1 MFCNPDI
8 MYSRL
13 LQVSSLCVTS
23 AACCTYIQWRNDVMK
38 LGNRN
43 VTYPVIP
50 LITHCESKATADGG
64 ENWDYNWDK
73 REEEMESVTAT
84 RTLILIRHGQY
95 VYEDKDEERVLTELG
110 RKQAREVG
118 VRLIEM
124 NLSVNR
130 IIHSDLTRAVET
142 AGIIATELHGG
153 IPTEMCSMLRE
164 GKPYRPEP
172 DFIKRKEKYY
182 FIDGARIEAAF
193 RKYFY
198 RAGKENTVEIIV
210 GHGNVFRY
218 FVCRVLQ
225 LNPDAWLRISLGNCS
240 ITVVTIRGD
249 GRVCLEGLGM
259 TGHLPVGDVTYK

>member
-1 MFCNPDI
+1 

-13 LQVSSLCVTS
+13 FQVSSLFVTS
-23 AACCTYIQWRNDVMK
+23 AACYTYIQWRHDVTRI
-38 LGNRN
+38 GDRN
-43 VTYPVIP
+43 AMYSRNPF
-50 LITHCESKATADGG
+50 ITHCESKVTADEG

-73 REEEMESVTAT
+73 REEKDSEAVNAT

-95 VYEDKDEERVLTELG
+95 EYEDKDEERVLTEIG

-118 VRLIEM
+118 ARLREM
-124 NLSVNR
+124 NLSVSR

-142 AGIIATELHGG
+142 AGIIATELRGD
-153 IPTEMCSMLRE
+153 IPMEMCSMLRE

-172 DFIKRKEKYY
+172 DIIKRKEKYY
-182 FIDGARIEAAF
+182 FVDGARIEAAF

-198 RAGKENTVEIIV
+198 RAGKENTIEIIV

-225 LNPDAWLRISLGNCS
+225 LNPDAWLRIGLGNCS
-240 ITVVTIRGD
+240 MTVVTIRGD
-249 GRVCLEGLGM
+249 GHVCLEGLGM

>member
-1 MFCNPDI
+1 

-13 LQVSSLCVTS
+13 LQVSSLFVTS
-23 AACCTYIQWRNDVMK
+23 AACCTYIQWRYDVTK

-43 VTYPVIP
+43 ATY
-50 LITHCESKATADGG
+50 LRNSFITHCESKATAGVG

-73 REEEMESVTAT
+73 REDKDTENVTAK

-95 VYEDKDEERVLTELG
+95 EYEDKDERRVLTELG

-118 VRLIEM
+118 ARLREM
-124 NLSVNR
+124 NLPVNR

-142 AGIIATELHGG
+142 ASIIATELHRD
-153 IPTEMCSMLRE
+153 IPMEMCSMLRE

-172 DFIKRKEKYY
+172 DIIKRKEKYY

-225 LNPDAWLRISLGNCS
+225 LSPEAWLRIGLGNCS

-259 TGHLPVGDVTYK
+259 TGHLPVSDVTYK